1 MEPECRPKSTL
12 LDLMRHS
19 SDAESISGNA
29 NLAANFEYW
38 CTQFRLR
45 QGERYLW
52 AGLMRPARRV
62 VDNRFIQLFDK
73 AAIGGRRY
81 PKPGLERPAELA
93 GIIEAAG
100 QGDGG
105 DFMPGLA

>member
-1 MEPECRPKSTL
+1 MSALRPSAEGSNRGATKTGMLTKGILAL
-12 LDLMRHS
+12 LVAICEVRRGTMRNPGGGTVLW
-19 SDAESISGNA
+19 SG
-29 NLAANFEYW
+29 LV
-38 CTQFRLR
+38 
-45 QGERYLW
+45 
-52 AGLMRPARRV
+52 RPARLV
-62 VDNRFIQLFDK
+62 VDNRSIQLFDK